1 MMRTNNFQISLMR
14 RDGMSIAEISA
25 KTGIEPE
32 EVTRRLKAYEGT
44 ILATAKMSAVRA
56 IKNKHSSNKHPER
69 NSQFAEKGEMA

>member
-32 EVTRRLKAYEGT
+32 EITRRLKAYEGT
-44 ILATAKMSAVRA
+44 ILATAKMSVYRA
-56 IKNKHSSNKHPER
+56 TKGRHNNEKHPER
-69 NSQFAEKGEMA
+69 NSQFAEKG

>member
-14 RDGMSIAEISA
+14 REGMSIAEISA

-44 ILATAKMSAVRA
+44 ILTTAKQTAVRA
-56 IKNKHSSNKHPER
+56 RKGGHNNEKHPER
-69 NSQFAEKGEMA
+69 NSQFAEKG